1 VSELRT
7 GEPVELTDDQTAAL
21 FRVLWYADRV
31 NAVYESP
38 RPPLRGGRI
47 TRTRALLIDSL
58 GATIDIWTTYLGY
71 GLVTENGKAETDG
84 SDQGLRDLADKHR
97 RLCKVKGAA
106 PARASEILAQRSRA
120 VRFQRSSSLTESG
133 RLEPLATFQ
142 GWACTG

>member
-7 GEPVELTDDQTAAL
+7 GEPVELTEDQTAAL

-58 GATIDIWTTYLGY
+58 GATIGIWTTYLGY
-71 GLVTENGKAETDG
+71 ELVTENGKAETDG
-84 SDQGLRDLADKHR
+84 SDQGLRDLAGKHR
-97 RLCKVKGAA
+97 RLCEVRGLRRL
-106 PARASEILAQRSRA
+106 AR
-120 VRFQRSSSLTESG
+120 VRYQLSG
-133 RLEPLATFQ
+133 RAPCDSSDHRA
-142 GWACTG
+142 